1 MSTSIQ
7 DATTTNAL
15 LLTATLTQEATPTTS
30 SIQSAIETSTSLF
43 ASAFA
48 TTTSLSPVVTMAA
61 TTTSAV
67 DIASVFTLTTT
78 AEDILSVIPSVSSIA
93 APLEILAAV
102 TSDLEASSA
111 LITATATLAKT
122 TTATLLKTAT
132 ATATLAANAPST
144 ATSNPVVLFNYAK
157 RVQWSSAEAAYIFMA
172 IAVLMALVTIRNLV
186 YKAKSKHTKT
196 IYFYLLLW
204 CIFRIIAFAVRGCIL
219 TGDNGQDFTLYKWA
233 SIVSSVGFMPL
244 AEVLAFCTLEGT
256 ALAYG
261 FTAKT
266 RSRFDLLV
274 KALFAV
280 FGVSLTAFAI
290 DFTCNKPF
298 GSNPKDYTIDVVL
311 REVGFNGLTLITLY
325 TLFGSIRNMLAVV
338 QHPNVPGMFVRRFRV
353 MMGVVCVQSVLMVVK
368 LVYSIYR
375 NWNPFEL
382 RDEAI
387 WYGLSI
393 VPEYLF
399 LVFYLNHGF
408 LKVYDDIEQYALS
421 EEDAKVEEN
430 KNASF

>member
-1 MSTSIQ
+1 MTTSVLDTAQ
-7 DATTTNAL
+7 
-15 LLTATLTQEATPTTS
+15 ATLTLQTSSTTS
-30 SIQSAIETSTSLF
+30 ALLSATEAATSILV
-43 ASAFA
+43 SAFA
-48 TTTSLSPVVTMAA
+48 TTSSLSAAVSIEA

-67 DIASVFTLTTT
+67 DIASVFTTTT
-78 AEDILSVIPSVSSIA
+78 AEDILSVIPSISSIE
-93 APLEILAAV
+93 APVDNLVLAAV

-111 LITATATLAKT
+111 FLTATATLAKT
-122 TTATLLKTAT
+122 ATTLLNTAA
-132 ATATLAANAPST
+132 ATATLPANAPST
-144 ATSNPVVLFNYAK
+144 TISNPVILINYAK
-157 RVQWSSAEAAYIFMA
+157 TVQWSSVEAAYIFMA

-186 YKAKSKHTKT
+186 NKAKSKHTKT

-219 TGDNGQDFTLYKWA
+219 TGDNGEDFTLYKWA

-266 RSRFDLLV
+266 RSRFDLLI

-298 GSNPKDYTIDVVL
+298 GSNPKDYLIDVVL

-325 TLFGSIRNMLAVV
+325 TLFGSIRNMVAVV
-338 QHPNVPGMFVRRFRV
+338 RHPNVPGMFVSRFRV
-353 MMGVVCVQSVLMVVK
+353 MMAVVCVQSVLMVVK

-375 NWNPFEL
+375 NWNPYEL

-393 VPEYLF
+393 APEYLF

-408 LKVYDDIEQYALS
+408 LKVYDDIEQFNMT
-421 EEDAKVEEN
+421 EEDGKHAQN
-430 KNASF
+430 KDAF

>member
-1 MSTSIQ
+1 MTTSVLDAAQATLSATLALQTSSTTSAVLSATEAAATSI
-7 DATTTNAL
+7 
-15 LLTATLTQEATPTTS
+15 
-30 SIQSAIETSTSLF
+30 F
-43 ASAFA
+43 VSAFA
-48 TTTSLSPVVTMAA
+48 TVSSLSAVVSIEA

-67 DIASVFTLTTT
+67 DIASVFTTTT
-78 AEDILSVIPSVSSIA
+78 AEDILSVIPSISSIA
-93 APLEILAAV
+93 APVDNLVLAAI
-102 TSDLEASSA
+102 TSDREASSA
-111 LITATATLAKT
+111 FITATATLAKT
-122 TTATLLKTAT
+122 ATTLLNTAA
-132 ATATLAANAPST
+132 ATATLPANAPST
-144 ATSNPVVLFNYAK
+144 TISNPVTLINYAK
-157 RVQWSSAEAAYIFMA
+157 TVQWSSVEAAYIFMA

-219 TGDNGQDFTLYKWA
+219 TGDNGEDFTLYKWA

-266 RSRFDLLV
+266 RSRFDLFV

-298 GSNPKDYTIDVVL
+298 GSNPKDYLIDVVL

-325 TLFGSIRNMLAVV
+325 TLFGSIRNMVAVV
-338 QHPNVPGMFVRRFRV
+338 RHANVPGMFVSRFRV

-375 NWNPFEL
+375 NWNPYEL

-393 VPEYLF
+393 APEYLF

-408 LKVYDDIEQYALS
+408 LKVYDDIEQFNMS
-421 EEDAKVEEN
+421 EEDGKHAQN
-430 KNASF
+430 KDAF